1 MSLFKTGTIVS
12 TMGIREMMLSSPEAA
27 DAIQKCLERHKK
39 GDWGDLCEEDKKLND
54 EALENEL

>member
-1 MSLFKTGTIVS
+1 MSLFETGTIMS
-12 TMGIREMMLSSPEAA
+12 TMGIREMMLSSSEAA
-27 DAIQKCLERHKK
+27 DAIQRCLERHKN